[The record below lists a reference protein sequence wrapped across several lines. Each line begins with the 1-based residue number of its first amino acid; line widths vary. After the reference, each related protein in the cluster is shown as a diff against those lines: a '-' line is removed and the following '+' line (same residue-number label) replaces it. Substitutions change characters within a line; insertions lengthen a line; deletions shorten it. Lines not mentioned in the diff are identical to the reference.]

1 MGRIRLRD
9 HVDAEVKSIPRI
21 DALYYFV
28 YELAECFHADEETL
42 DRIKIGVLENQ
53 IIRRLTLLYKCS
65 GQIVGKLIIH
75 IDWDKHYT
83 LVEMKGG
90 KCIEYDSSKSLV
102 DNIVKWRKIAV
113 THIEKLMDEY
123 NVDEVDSV
131 FLFRSKYY
139 ADDEVYAKTRKIMKT
154 EPQRSNANKKVEID
168 NELQDK
174 INNILA
180 ATKRLDEK
188 SVNFVKRSFSCG
200 EFEEVQV
207 ETYYK
212 RKY

>member
-1 MGRIRLRD
+1 MTRVRIYDR
-9 HVDAEVKSIPRI
+9 VDAETKSIPRI

-42 DRIKIGVLENQ
+42 DRIKIGVFENQ

-90 KCIEYDSSKSLV
+90 KCIEYNSSKTLV

-113 THIEKLMDEY
+113 MHIEKLMDEY

-139 ADDEVYAKTRKIMKT
+139 VDDKVYAETREIMKT
-154 EPQRSNANKKVEID
+154 KPRRSVNDVQIN
-168 NELQDK
+168 NGLQDK
-174 INNILA
+174 INNILT

-188 SVNFVKRSFSCG
+188 SVNFVRRSFSCG

-212 RKY
+212 KKY